1 MMPLHALL
9 NEPRQEAGEP
19 ATARIAILTSKGA
32 CRDAFSSG
40 LPTAPS
46 QCVVH
51 AAPRTAAAPSLPYAS
66 ENARRYALWS
76 FPHASPASVLGAGKQ
91 KTALQDRSK
100 RLISLRKFGA
110 GEGIRTLDPNLGKV
124 RNRLDPHH
132 CNFLGLPAPP
142 QLRR

>member
-9 NEPRQEAGEP
+9 NEPSQEAGEP

-40 LPTAPS
+40 

-51 AAPRTAAAPSLPYAS
+51 AAPRTGAAPSLPYAS

-100 RLISLRKFGA
+100 RLISLSERP
-110 GEGIRTLDPNLGKV
+110 ET
-124 RNRLDPHH
+124 
-132 CNFLGLPAPP
+132 
-142 QLRR
+142 